1 MLIMNYQL
9 DIEWADSQLIL
20 DALERYVVYL
30 AGQVEPTLEPTELQR
45 IGEGL
50 WRAGKIRAHLLARD
64 IMY

>member
-1 MLIMNYQL
+1 MDYQL
-9 DIEWADSQLIL
+9 DLELADSQLIL
-20 DALERYVVYL
+20 DALERYAVYL

-64 IMY
+64 TIH